1 MKRMKI
7 RLALPTEI
15 QYYIVHSNTRL
26 YGGTYV

>member
-7 RLALPTEI
+7 RLALPSEI
-15 QYYIVHSNTRL
+15 QYYIVQSKIRL